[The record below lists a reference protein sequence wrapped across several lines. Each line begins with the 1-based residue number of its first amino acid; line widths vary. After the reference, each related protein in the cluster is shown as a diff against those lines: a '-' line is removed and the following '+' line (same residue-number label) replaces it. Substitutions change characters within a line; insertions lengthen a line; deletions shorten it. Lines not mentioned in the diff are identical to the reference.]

1 MDLSVI
7 KIGNSKG
14 IRLSKTIIEKY
25 EITDS
30 LEVTLEKDQ
39 IILKPK
45 NTPRKGWAKLFKK
58 MHDNDDDRLIMPDV
72 FNDDNLEEW
81 S

>member
-1 MDLSVI
+1 MDLTVI

-30 LEVTLEKDQ
+30 IEVILEKNQ

-45 NTPRKGWAKLFKK
+45 NKPRKGWAKLFKK
-58 MHDNDDDRLIMPDV
+58 MHDNRDDRLILPDV
-72 FNDDNLEEW
+72 FHDETLEEW